1 LRTLAVERPFSS
13 GCPLTRAS
21 PTKSTWN
28 LYASRDQIAAM
39 TNDSSTSPA
48 VAAAPI
54 SPRPKDSLP
63 VLMLGAIGVV
73 YGDIGTS
80 PLYALKES
88 FIGPHPLAVDPL
100 HIFGV
105 LSLIFWSLMLI
116 VTAKYVFVA
125 MRADN
130 RGEGGSFALLAL
142 ISRHLEGKRGTAAL
156 VILGVL
162 AASLF
167 YGDAMLTPAI
177 SVLSAVEGLTVVEAS
192 LEPLVLPISVAIL
205 VALFLIQSRG
215 TARVGLLFGPIVLI
229 YFATL
234 ATLGVVNIAAHPEIL
249 GVLSPHWA
257 VEFFAYDTRLAFLAM
272 GSVFLAVTGAE
283 TLYADMG
290 HFGRKAIGVSWLT
303 LVYPCLMLNYMGQG
317 ALLLGTPEAVAN
329 PFYLMAPEWARLP
342 LVLIATAATII
353 ASQAVISGAFSVT
366 HQAIQL
372 GFLPR
377 LRTLHTSEKAAGQ
390 IYIPAIN
397 WGLLAMVLVL
407 VLGFGE
413 STRLASAYGISV
425 VGTML
430 ITTVMLASLLFK
442 VWRWNRWLASGT
454 VGLFLLVDGVYFASN
469 ITKIPDGGW
478 FPLVVA
484 AVLFTVL
491 TTWATG
497 RKLMRERLD
506 ESALPLPIFIK
517 SATASAH
524 RVRNTAV
531 FLSASEEGVP
541 SALLHNLKHNQVLHQ
556 RVLILTVRVEEVPF
570 ADPGR
575 RLEVHD
581 AGSGFYRII
590 LHYGFMEEVDI
601 PRDLAG
607 IDSIGEPFNMMSTSF
622 FLGRQK
628 LIPSKDYP
636 GMALWRERLFA
647 WMTKSSESAMEFFK
661 LPTNRVVELGS
672 QVQI

>member
-1 LRTLAVERPFSS
+1 MVTSASAPTAAL
-13 GCPLTRAS
+13 AS
-21 PTKSTWN
+21 P
-28 LYASRDQIAAM
+28 ASA
-39 TNDSSTSPA
+39 SHPHP
-48 VAAAPI
+48 V
-54 SPRPKDSLP
+54 KDSLP

-88 FIGPHPLAVDPL
+88 FIGPHPLAVDQL
-100 HIFGV
+100 HVFGV

-116 VTAKYVFVA
+116 VTVKYVFVA

-142 ISRHLEGKRGTAAL
+142 MSRHLAHGRWTRWL
-156 VILGVL
+156 VMLGVL

-177 SVLSAVEGLTVVEAS
+177 SVLSAVEGLTIVEDS
-192 LEPLVLPISVAIL
+192 LAPLVLPISVAIL

-215 TARVGLLFGPIVLI
+215 TAKVGMVFGPIVLV

-234 ATLGVVNIAAHPEIL
+234 AVLGVVSIAARPEIL
-249 GVLSPHWA
+249 GILNPLWA
-257 VEFFAYDTRLAFLAM
+257 VEFFAYDPRLAFLAM

-290 HFGRKAIGVSWLT
+290 HFGRKAVGISWLT

-317 ALLLGTPEAVAN
+317 ALLLGNPAAVEN

-366 HQAIQL
+366 HQAVQL

-377 LRTLHTSEKAAGQ
+377 LKTLHTSEKAAGQ
-390 IYIPAIN
+390 IYIPTIN
-397 WGLLAMVLVL
+397 WGLLVMVLVL
-407 VLGFGE
+407 VLGFRE

-425 VGTML
+425 IGTML
-430 ITTVMLASLLFK
+430 ITTVMLGFLVFK
-442 VWRWNRWLASGT
+442 VWRWNHWLA
-454 VGLFLLVDGVYFASN
+454 GLTIGAFAAVDLVYFLSN

-478 FPLVVA
+478 FPLLVA
-484 AVLFTVL
+484 GLLFSVL

-497 RKLMRERLD
+497 RKLMRERL
-506 ESALPLPIFIK
+506 EETSLPLTAFI
-517 SATASAH
+517 ASARKVH
-524 RVRNTAV
+524 RVRGTAV
-531 FLSASEEGVP
+531 FLSASSETIP
-541 SALLHNLKHNQVLHQ
+541 SALLHNLKHNQVMHS
-556 RVLILTVRVEEVPF
+556 RVLILTVAVAEEPF
-570 ADPGR
+570 IAAAKR
-575 RLEVHD
+575 SEVHD
-581 AGSGFYRII
+581 VGEGFYRMI
-590 LHYGFMEEVDI
+590 LHYGFMEDVDI
-601 PRDLAG
+601 PRDLSG
-607 IDSIGEPFNMMSTSF
+607 ITAIGKPFDMMTTSF

-628 LIPSKDYP
+628 LIASKDQP

-647 WMTKSSESAMEFFK
+647 WMTKSSESAMESFK

-672 QVQI
+672 QLQI

>member
-1 LRTLAVERPFSS
+1 
-13 GCPLTRAS
+13 
-21 PTKSTWN
+21 
-28 LYASRDQIAAM
+28 
-39 TNDSSTSPA
+39 
-48 VAAAPI
+48 
-54 SPRPKDSLP
+54 
-63 VLMLGAIGVV
+63 MLGAVGVV
-73 YGDIGTS
+73 FGDIGTS

-88 FIGPHPLAVDPL
+88 FIGPHPLAVDRL

-116 VTAKYVFVA
+116 VTVKYVLVA
-125 MRADN
+125 MRAHN

-142 ISRHLEGKRGTAAL
+142 VSRHLGASRWSGTL
-156 VILGVL
+156 VVLGVL
-162 AASLF
+162 AASMF

-177 SVLSAVEGLTVVEAS
+177 SVLSAVEGLTVVEAG
-192 LEPLVLPISVAIL
+192 LQPLVLPIAVVIL
-205 VALFLIQSRG
+205 VALFLIQSGG
-215 TARVGLLFGPIVLI
+215 TARVGALFGPIVLV

-234 ATLGVVNIAAHPEIL
+234 ATLGVANIAAHSEIL
-249 GVLSPHWA
+249 GVINPYWA
-257 VEFFAYDTRLAFLAM
+257 FEFFRYDTQLAFLAM

-290 HFGRKAIGVSWLT
+290 HFGRKAVGLSWLT
-303 LVYPCLMLNYMGQG
+303 LAYPCLMLNYMGQG
-317 ALLLGTPEAVAN
+317 ALLLGTPAAVEN

-342 LVLIATAATII
+342 LVFIATAATII

-430 ITTVMLASLLFK
+430 ITTLMLGFLVFK

-454 VGLFLLVDGVYFASN
+454 IGLFLLVDGTYFASN

-478 FPLVVA
+478 FPLAVA

-491 TTWATG
+491 TSWSTG
-497 RKLMRERLD
+497 RRLMRA
-506 ESALPLPIFIK
+506 ALEEASVPLPVFIK
-517 SATASAH
+517 SVAGSAH

-531 FLSASEEGVP
+531 FMSASPDDVP
-541 SALLHNLKHNQVLHQ
+541 PALLHNLKHNQVLHE
-556 RVLILTVRVEEVPF
+556 RVLILTVQVEDVPY
-570 ADPGR
+570 ADPGA

-581 AGSGFYRII
+581 AGHGFYRVV
-590 LHYGFMEEVDI
+590 LHYGFMEDVDV
-601 PRDLAG
+601 PRELASL
-607 IDSIGEPFNMMSTSF
+607 DCIGGPFDMMTASF

-628 LIPSKDYP
+628 LLASPDKP

-647 WMTKSSESAMEFFK
+647 WMSRSSESAMEFFK
-661 LPTNRVVELGS
+661 IPTNRVVELGS
-672 QVQI
+672 QMQI